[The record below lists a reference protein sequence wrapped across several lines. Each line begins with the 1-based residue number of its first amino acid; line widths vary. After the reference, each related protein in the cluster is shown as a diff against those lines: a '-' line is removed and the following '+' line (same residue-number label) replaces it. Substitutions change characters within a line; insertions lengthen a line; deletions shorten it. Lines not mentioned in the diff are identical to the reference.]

1 MTIDGIRVYHVSTC
15 NVGTTLFL
23 KHVVVTV
30 DGSDDCVWTNLG
42 VKYTIYSAGHVVHPS
57 YVCMCVCTYVC
68 MYACMYLRM
77 YVCIYVRMYLCMYV
91 CMYVYM
97 YVCIYVCMYVCM
109 Y

>member
-1 MTIDGIRVYHVSTC
+1 MSTC

-68 MYACMYLRM
+68 MHVCIYVCTYVYMYVCIYVCMYVCM

-91 CMYVYM
+91 CMHVLIC
-97 YVCIYVCMYVCM
+97 V
-109 Y
+109 